1 MRAALL
7 IVCALLLGSQASA
20 AVFHSRESALNAAFP
35 DADNVVPQP
44 LYLSEDDAAYIT
56 AQTGMTMEERLV
68 TAYVAKRGPTIL
80 GYGFI
85 DTHRVRTLDETLL
98 IIVSPDAQILSTL
111 TLAFHEPPEYQA
123 NERWMRAFR
132 GHSLDAELAVG
143 SRVDSISG
151 ASMTARAATAA
162 HRRALALFARKLA
175 TPAP

>member
-98 IIVSPDAQILSTL
+98 IIVSPL

-132 GHSLDAELAVG
+132 GQSLDAELAVG